1 MTRRATGWLASNGVC
16 RSTISWWIFFGRGT
30 FGWRPSVRGRRRSVC
45 RRSTDKAK
53 ILLLGAR
60 TQNGGFDMI
69 RYAFYAYALLLARRQ
84 ARRTTAEIPD
94 VSSVLRGGAG
104 LLDELAW
111 LGLLGERAA
120 SFGTHIN
127 KKITQKKKTVLGENR
142 WMGWMA
148 F

>member
-1 MTRRATGWLASNGVC
+1 MASVGARFSSSC
-16 RSTISWWIFFGRGT
+16 IFFGRGR

-84 ARRTTAEIPD
+84 ARRTTAEIPEYHYAFSGSLGPNLTRLFECL
-94 VSSVLRGGAG
+94 VC
-104 LLDELAW
+104 LARW
-111 LGLLGERAA
+111 RRSLG
-120 SFGTHIN
+120 
-127 KKITQKKKTVLGENR
+127 
-142 WMGWMA
+142 
-148 F
+148 